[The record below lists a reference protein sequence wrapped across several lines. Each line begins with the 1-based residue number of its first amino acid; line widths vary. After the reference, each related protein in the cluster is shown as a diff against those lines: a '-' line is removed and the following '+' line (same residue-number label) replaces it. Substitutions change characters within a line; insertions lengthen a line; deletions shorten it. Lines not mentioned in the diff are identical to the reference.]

1 MTSKRNIPESGQ
13 AMVLFVLGFV
23 ALLGFT
29 ALAIDGGNVYTDRR
43 HAQNAADASALAGA
57 LQKSNGRTNPEVVQ
71 AAEVSASTNGYSGS
85 DVFAQVTGPF
95 YDFSGKYYLVNTTIT
110 STVNT
115 SFAQVVFSGPLR
127 NTVTASARSQASQPA
142 LPGYAIIGMG
152 DCLNDGGNL
161 ISGNGGGP
169 SGGVRAYDGGI
180 FVNTPETAAN
190 PCAISPPNNGYGV
203 YADTSIASVGS
214 YNYAGVNNLNYS
226 TMVTGV
232 NGGVPIDDPLAEL
245 PEPQCTTN
253 GTTSGSG
260 FQPGNWNGNDL
271 GTGTYA
277 PGIYCINGDLHLSG
291 DDALLGDGL
300 VLYFKNGAI
309 IYTGNAYMQ
318 ITAPNVLNCLG
329 TDGDATASCTYKGI
343 AIFSARTN
351 TSTIEVRGN
360 GGNAIQGMVYALSG
374 TLDARG
380 GGNDAQDA
388 VIIGQ
393 VVVGRVNN
401 MGGGDVKVTYNAGST
416 YYKRANLSLH
426 R

>member
-1 MTSKRNIPESGQ
+1 MTSKRNLTESGQ

-43 HAQNAADASALAGA
+43 NAQNAADASALAGA
-57 LQKSNGRTNPEVVQ
+57 LQKSNGRTNSEVVQ
-71 AAEVSASTNGYSGS
+71 AAQTSAGTNGYNGGNIFST
-85 DVFAQVTGPF
+85 VTGPF
-95 YDFSGKYYLVNTTIT
+95 SDYSGKYYLVNVTIT

-127 NTVTASARSQASQPA
+127 NTVTASARVQSSQPA

-152 DCLNDGGNL
+152 NCLDDGGNL
-161 ISGNGGGP
+161 ISGNGGGT

-190 PCAISPPNNGYGV
+190 HCAISPPNNGYGI

-214 YNYAGVNNLNYS
+214 YNYADVNNLNYS
-226 TMVTGV
+226 TMVTGI

-253 GTTSGSG
+253 GTTSGG
-260 FQPGNWNGNDL
+260 AFQPGNWDGNAL

-291 DDALLGDGL
+291 NDALLGDGI

-309 IYTGNAYMQ
+309 MYTGNAYMQ
-318 ITAPNVLNCLG
+318 ITAPNSTNCLG
-329 TDGDATASCTYKGI
+329 TDGNPTASCTYKGI
-343 AIFSARTN
+343 AIFSARSN

-360 GGNAIQGMVYALSG
+360 GGNALQGMVYALNG
-374 TLDARG
+374 TLNARG
-380 GGNDAQDA
+380 GGSDPQDA
-388 VIIGQ
+388 VIVGQ
-393 VVVGRVNN
+393 VVVARVNN

-416 YYKRANLSLH
+416 FQKKAQLSLH